1 VNDTAKKAIEEEV
14 EISMTPMIDVVFLLL
29 IFFML
34 SSRFGMD
41 TVLPIAGGAAATQAA
56 PLAREGL
63 ELTIDEAGRYFLNQQ
78 ALVNTRP
85 DTLGRALAQAV
96 QSEDAS
102 ARLLIRADARV
113 AHQAVVTALDVAG
126 QQGFNDIVIETT
138 PAETP

>member
-1 VNDTAKKAIEEEV
+1 MRLRSHELEDPELNL
-14 EISMTPMIDVVFLLL
+14 TPLIDVVFLLL
-29 IFFML
+29 IFFMVTTTFQRETEL
-34 SSRFGMD
+34 R
-41 TVLPIAGGAAATQAA
+41 VELPEAATQAM

-78 ALVNTRP
+78 ALVNTRA

-96 QSEDAS
+96 QSEDAP